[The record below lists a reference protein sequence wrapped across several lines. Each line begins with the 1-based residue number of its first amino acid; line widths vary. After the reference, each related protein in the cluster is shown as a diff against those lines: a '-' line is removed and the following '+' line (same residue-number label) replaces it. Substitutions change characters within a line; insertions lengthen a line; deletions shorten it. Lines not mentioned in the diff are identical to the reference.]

1 MINPETGEEFE
12 FIPGVGL
19 IPSDTNNQENG
30 QLPPPSIFFV
40 KDTPQEVPL
49 GSAKQQDG
57 EDIPLGFHQKNLQPQ
72 PDSKPDSNT
81 GAPTQTL
88 PAVSTRAHGFQ
99 PLRVTEYMVRNMVPG
114 MGTFPQWIELY
125 NPNSVDINIAGWHLT
140 TVSFKNG
147 VKFLTTLTINNWG
160 NIQ

>member
-1 MINPETGEEFE
+1 M
-12 FIPGVGL
+12 GL

-72 PDSKPDSNT
+72 PDSKPDS
-81 GAPTQTL
+81 
-88 PAVSTRAHGFQ
+88 
-99 PLRVTEYMVRNMVPG
+99 
-114 MGTFPQWIELY
+114 
-125 NPNSVDINIAGWHLT
+125 VDINIAGWHLT

>member
-1 MINPETGEEFE
+1 MVGETPTKTLSAEHREFNLCD
-12 FIPGVGL
+12 IQP
-19 IPSDTNNQENG
+19 
-30 QLPPPSIFFV
+30 
-40 KDTPQEVPL
+40 TP
-49 GSAKQQDG
+49 
-57 EDIPLGFHQKNLQPQ
+57 
-72 PDSKPDSNT
+72 KPDSNT

-140 TVSFKNG
+140 TVSFKKRCKVFDDTNDQQLG
-147 VKFLTTLTINNWG
+147 
-160 NIQ
+160 